1 MAIDQST
8 TLISLFSQ
16 HRTHLH
22 SPMKSQSTM
31 NIQSFRSTGFTVI
44 DDLRKKKKQQ
54 QQQQRWRRKIWKVTP
69 SQMRKIVAFR
79 VHFDPLMSFKLLIFS
94 LDLVKLLNLGL
105 WEKEKK
111 YSRRTMNESLKWC
124 SDWLKKL

>member
-1 MAIDQST
+1 
-8 TLISLFSQ
+8 
-16 HRTHLH
+16 
-22 SPMKSQSTM
+22 MKSQSTM
-31 NIQSFRSTGFTVI
+31 NIQSFRSTSFTVI
-44 DDLRKKKKQQ
+44 DDLRKKKKIKKQQ
-54 QQQQRWRRKIWKVTP
+54 QQQQRKIWKVTP

-111 YSRRTMNESLKWC
+111 YSRRTMNESLK
-124 SDWLKKL
+124 